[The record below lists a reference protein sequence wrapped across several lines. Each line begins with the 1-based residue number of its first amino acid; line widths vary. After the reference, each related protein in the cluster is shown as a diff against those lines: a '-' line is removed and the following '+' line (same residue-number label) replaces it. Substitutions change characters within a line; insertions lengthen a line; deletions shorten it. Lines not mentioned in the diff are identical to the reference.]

1 MQQQEKQ
8 MQQQVEKMQQ
18 QVEKMQQ
25 QEKQMQQQE
34 KQMQQQEKQMQQQ
47 EQQMQQQVEKM
58 QQQEEELLYFRTH
71 YPPPN
76 QLALVEKGESPPDQP
91 PDENV
96 SIFWHTTGKGL
107 KICRERLEE
116 ILTTSKTKSE
126 VCNRLANNEE
136 TFFNFN
142 KHKNAVKARLL
153 NANLPANTQLGIF
166 TEADF
171 KKYWYYAKRK
181 NRKPNTK
188 NH

>member
-1 MQQQEKQ
+1 MQFE
-8 MQQQVEKMQQ
+8 
-18 QVEKMQQ
+18 
-25 QEKQMQQQE
+25 
-34 KQMQQQEKQMQQQ
+34 
-47 EQQMQQQVEKM
+47 EQIMKLTQALEELMEEREPMLEKM

-153 NANLPANTQLGIF
+153 NANLPANTQLGMF

>member
-1 MQQQEKQ
+1 MRQQDISALVDAGKNAALLAKSIGGAFMQFE
-8 MQQQVEKMQQ
+8 
-18 QVEKMQQ
+18 
-25 QEKQMQQQE
+25 
-34 KQMQQQEKQMQQQ
+34 
-47 EQQMQQQVEKM
+47 EQIMKLTQALEELMEEREPMLEKM

-153 NANLPANTQLGIF
+153 NANLPPNTQLGMF